1 MWNIS
6 LIRLFLFLLIAGV
19 IYSCEKE
26 NKPGKDNVITIGN
39 YSGLKVIHHD
49 TILVGGYNN
58 KRDYFLDVDGDGNND
73 FVLSSN
79 IWGSPGMG
87 QHPEADIASLGQQFF
102 FNMIEYQDTFFM
114 HAQNDTFY
122 SNEVA
127 VYLRKYYTCSRM
139 YPNDSIHNV
148 ANNHFIRVLKQDQT
162 ISENDLW
169 LSDTLDLNHPLISYH
184 NVISL
189 SQDTIV
195 IEEIIYFNECHSF
208 PNDIIAWI
216 GIGKKDAEKIRLGW
230 IKISISEDY
239 KITILETTIQ
249 E

>member
-102 FNMIEYQDTFFM
+102 FNMIEYQDTTFL
-114 HAQNDTFY
+114 HTQNDTFY
-122 SNEVA
+122 SNQVEI
-127 VYLRKYYTCSRM
+127 YLRKYYTCSRM
-139 YPNDSIHNV
+139 DIKDSILTIRD
-148 ANNHFIRVLKQDQT
+148 NHFVRVLDRNQT
-162 ISENDLW
+162 ISANDLW
-169 LSDTLDLNHPLISYH
+169 LTDTLDLNHSWIYYH
-184 NVISL
+184 NVIS
-189 SQDTIV
+189 STQDTIV
-195 IEEIIYFNECHSF
+195 YEAITYLNECHSF

-216 GIGKKDAEKIRLGW
+216 GIGKKDPEKIRLGW
-230 IKISISEDY
+230 IKIAISEDY